1 VLAHRPS
8 VANFELAFAPHRRLQ
23 VTARKLACS
32 ALVSPHPA
40 TAASIGPRLGFCCRF
55 VPPDGD
61 RETKRRMNLTSTTI
75 AALGRRERTEAFA
88 RLLEI
93 VRHNMSALQAQ
104 LAWVA
109 ARPPL
114 ERLLRIESGVLPA
127 YTHELARWMYR
138 EPAMREV
145 VEDGLAQAGA
155 IARQADIR
163 LSMHPGQFC
172 VLATTSGTA
181 LRNCIE
187 ELEYHAEV
195 MALLGVAGGWHPAG
209 AHINIHGGAK
219 AAGLEAFR
227 HGLEL
232 LSNDARGLL
241 TVENDEDVYG
251 LDALLSLADALPIVV
266 DLYHHWIASAGEYLR
281 PDDPRVARVR
291 ESWRGIRP
299 IAHLSQPREDL
310 LAPYPSGARP
320 DYAALIACGI
330 KRRDLY
336 AHSDTMW
343 NDAVNIWAVE
353 HLAWTDLEVEA
364 KLKNLASA
372 RLAAAVESVTGPI
385 RIASL

>member
-1 VLAHRPS
+1 LARS
-8 VANFELAFAPHRRLQ
+8 
-23 VTARKLACS
+23 T
-32 ALVSPHPA
+32 LVSPHPA
-40 TAASIGPRLGFCCRF
+40 TAASPRLGFCCRF

-75 AALGRRERTEAFA
+75 AALSRRERTEAFA

-93 VRHNMSALQAQ
+93 VRHNMGALEAL
-104 LAWVA
+104 LAWVV

-145 VEDGLAQAGA
+145 VEGGLARAGA

-195 MALLGVAGGWHPAG
+195 MAMLGFAGGWHPAG

-232 LSNDARGLL
+232 LSVDARGLL
-241 TVENDEDVYG
+241 TVENDEDAYG
-251 LDALLSLADALPIVV
+251 LDDLLSLADALPLVV
-266 DLYHHWIASAGEYLR
+266 DLYHHWIASTGEYLQ
-281 PDDPRVARVR
+281 PDDPRLTQVR

-299 IAHLSQPREDL
+299 VAHLSQPREDL
-310 LAPYPSGARP
+310 IAPHPSDARP
-320 DYAALIACGI
+320 DYAALVARSI
-330 KRRDLY
+330 KRRDLH

-343 NDAVNIWAVE
+343 NDAVNAWAVG
-353 HLAWTDLEVEA
+353 HLAWADLEVEA

-372 RLAAAVESVTGPI
+372 RLAATVEQVTGQI
-385 RIASL
+385 RHIGSPHDNSSS